1 MISASDLAFI
11 ILALVVIVSA
21 VGEFLAKRWFVARRS
36 PPQQQQYN
44 KDTGVTELGH
54 RPIHAVHM
62 DERPAPTIRR
72 LDGPSEMLPFVQSFV
87 DLSRGTEFG
96 MYLEPQWRLLLNLE
110 EVTAFVAISENRD
123 PAGGGKAGLDGCV
136 LKLQLAKDE
145 IGYGFVLVRRSK
157 RGQGLARKLM
167 ETAMSS
173 STGKC
178 RHVLAVCSA
187 LGQPLYRKLGYKE
200 AGRVTYLSCSI
211 GDMLSYLASP
221 LGAKH
226 CVDTPQMSQGEVWEQ
241 VKGKPNSLIPTD
253 RLKVLSEGKY
263 SSNARTSS
271 AIHLDSFAIARQ
283 DCRGGTFI
291 VGPMVGEERYCLTL
305 IHQLIKT
312 HFRDANK
319 DDDEYARLYVQMMI
333 PDHFDLVQTLMSIE
347 GMVNHWQS
355 PCMTSDG
362 KPLCVANHT
371 EHRRLMYMHPTLG

>member
-226 CVDTPQMSQGEVWEQ
+226 CVDTPQSVDIQLVLHTNQ
-241 VKGKPNSLIPTD
+241 T
-253 RLKVLSEGKY
+253 RL
-263 SSNARTSS
+263 
-271 AIHLDSFAIARQ
+271 
-283 DCRGGTFI
+283 
-291 VGPMVGEERYCLTL
+291 
-305 IHQLIKT
+305 
-312 HFRDANK
+312 
-319 DDDEYARLYVQMMI
+319 
-333 PDHFDLVQTLMSIE
+333 
-347 GMVNHWQS
+347 
-355 PCMTSDG
+355 
-362 KPLCVANHT
+362 
-371 EHRRLMYMHPTLG
+371 